1 MMRVQA
7 VLPAAP
13 GRRVGPPG
21 SVRAGTSARLT
32 MAILLACA
40 PVAPLGAQALT
51 LRDAVALAQ
60 RQGLAARSA
69 SSAREAA
76 RWRDRA
82 FSASLLPQVSLRGD
96 LPTYSRSDVA
106 VPLAN
111 SAPEYRTTRIM
122 GGSAS
127 LEVSQ
132 LLPFTGGELFVS
144 SQLVRTDWRQ
154 ERAGLSPLTDRS
166 YRSAPVVVG
175 IRQDLFRPNAVRWN
189 DRLQDVAYTLA
200 ERRYVESRE
209 DVALSTTSA
218 FFDLYAAEM
227 SVANATANVAV
238 NDTLYALNTGRFD
251 VGKIGENDLLQ
262 SELAVLRAR
271 NSLDG
276 ALLERDRARAALR
289 ILLGVD
295 RDAPLAIV
303 APDETPRIA
312 ADTSVAVA
320 QALRNRSQMTNAELQ
335 TLQARREVAEAR
347 SRAGFGA
354 TVAASVGL
362 NQRDSVFGGVYR
374 DPLEEQQFALSV
386 AVPLMQWGGGRAGVE
401 AARAERSR
409 AEDEA
414 RLSRETIEQEAHF
427 AALQLALAER
437 QLAIAAKAD
446 TVGSKRFEVAKNRY
460 VIGKIGIS
468 DLYIAQ
474 SEKDAAL
481 LSYVGA
487 LRGYWTAY
495 YRLRRLTLYDFA
507 ENRPIPAQ

>member
-1 MMRVQA
+1 MPVLPMTPSRLAIPTGWRPTRLVRCLA
-7 VLPAAP
+7 LSVLPATIAMP
-13 GRRVGPPG
+13 
-21 SVRAGTSARLT
+21 A
-32 MAILLACA
+32 
-40 PVAPLGAQALT
+40 GAQGLT
-51 LRDAVALAQ
+51 LSEAIAMAQ

-69 SSAREAA
+69 QSAREAA
-76 RWRDRA
+76 HWRDRA
-82 FSASLLPQVSLRGD
+82 FNASLLPQLSIRGD
-96 LPTYSRSDVA
+96 LPTYSRSDIA
-106 VPLAN
+106 VTLPN
-111 SAPEYRTTRIM
+111 SPPEYRTTRIM

-127 LEVSQ
+127 LDLSQ
-132 LLPFTGGELFVS
+132 RLPFTGGELFVS

-154 ERAGLSPLTDRS
+154 ERDGLSALTDRS
-166 YRSAPVVVG
+166 YRSAPVIVG
-175 IRQDLFRPNAVRWN
+175 IRQDLFRPNAIRW
-189 DRLQDVAYTLA
+189 DGRLQDVRYTLA

-209 DVALSTTSA
+209 DVALATTGA

-227 SVANATANVAV
+227 AVANATANVAV
-238 NDTLYALNTGRFD
+238 NDTLYALNTGRFE

-271 NSLDG
+271 NELDG
-276 ALLERDRARAALR
+276 ALLERDRSRAALR

-295 RDAPLAIV
+295 RDAPLAIA
-303 APDETPRIA
+303 APVHTPRIA
-312 ADTSVAVA
+312 ADTAVAVA

-335 TLQARREVAEAR
+335 TLQARREIAEAR

-386 AVPLMQWGGGRAGVE
+386 AVPLVQWGGGRAHVE
-401 AARAERSR
+401 AARAERAR
-409 AEDEA
+409 AEDDA
-414 RLSRETIEQEAHF
+414 RLSRETVEQEAHF
-427 AALQLALAER
+427 AALQLSLAER

-446 TVGSKRFEVAKNRY
+446 TVGSKRFDVAKNRY

-481 LSYVGA
+481 LAYVRA
-487 LRGYWTAY
+487 LRGYWVAY

-507 ENRPIPAQ
+507 EGRPIAER